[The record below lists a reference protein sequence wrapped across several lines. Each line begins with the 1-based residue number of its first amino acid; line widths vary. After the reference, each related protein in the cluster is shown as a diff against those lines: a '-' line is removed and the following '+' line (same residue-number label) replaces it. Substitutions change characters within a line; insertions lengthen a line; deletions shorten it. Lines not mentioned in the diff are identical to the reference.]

1 MEYRYFSSLK
11 LLKSL
16 IDSQPLVLRE
26 LILIQINSFLNRLI
40 VTKVDIKLSVES
52 RVHPNGRANSQKA
65 MELMERCFY
74 LLIHTKFHEITP
86 ILIQILVSQITVAI
100 LNNEIILSTN
110 KNIWF
115 FKYFSGRAYSFG
127 EIWNLQMF

>member
-52 RVHPNGRANSQKA
+52 RVHPDGRANSQKA
-65 MELMERCFY
+65 MELMERCFN
-74 LLIHTKFHEITP
+74 LLIHTKFHEILYEIR
-86 ILIQILVSQITVAI
+86 IL
-100 LNNEIILSTN
+100 
-110 KNIWF
+110 
-115 FKYFSGRAYSFG
+115 
-127 EIWNLQMF
+127 

>member
-26 LILIQINSFLNRLI
+26 LILIQINCFLNRLI

-52 RVHPNGRANSQKA
+52 RVHPDGRANSQKA
-65 MELMERCFY
+65 MELMERCFN

-115 FKYFSGRAYSFG
+115 FKYFSRRAYSFG
-127 EIWNLQMF
+127 EIWNMQMF